1 MQFQPSEFSYYGQSE
16 VEAPPEVE
24 GAPAPAGG
32 GVADYLQYV
41 PIARDFLL
49 GADPEQEAALIEA
62 KIENLKAQK
71 KKLPALSGFY
81 QNEINKLKSKL
92 TVPGGHRRWRGHS
105 GYRGPAGDR
114 RGRVGLAKGA
124 EGVRDGSCAQ
134 EPGEPQ
140 LRPLVGHHRG

>member
-92 TVPGGHRRWRGHS
+92 TVLKEQAAS
-105 GYRGPAGDR
+105 AKTQTQLLQAGTAV
-114 RGRVGLAKGA
+114 GVGTLVVVGLMAAGGA
-124 EGVRDGSCAQ
+124 VWVWRRALKE
-134 EPGEPQ
+134 
-140 LRPLVGHHRG
+140 